1 MKKRFVSFICIL
13 VFILTAFP
21 NSAFADGNNSQEGN
35 LLVNSQISDDMFF
48 DNQDEN
54 GSFVNEHDEESPALS
69 LSVSTAKSGINTL
82 VAVNYEWNKL
92 PFNRYQDPIYVVW
105 DEDVFYL
112 KDDSVRKAD
121 KFEKFSHGKFG
132 SYDENIHSDEKSF
145 AMIGFSSA
153 KWFADLKGH
162 TACVSRLYG
171 SGEFTL
177 VPKKVGVETEIKAV
191 YVHDKMLGVNFFG
204 KEIISSYDMYSAKI
218 SVTS

>member
-1 MKKRFVSFICIL
+1 M
-13 VFILTAFP
+13 
-21 NSAFADGNNSQEGN
+21 
-35 LLVNSQISDDMFF
+35 
-48 DNQDEN
+48 
-54 GSFVNEHDEESPALS
+54 
-69 LSVSTAKSGINTL
+69 
-82 VAVNYEWNKL
+82 
-92 PFNRYQDPIYVVW
+92 W

-121 KFEKFSHGKFG
+121 KFEKSSHGKFG
-132 SYDENIHSDEKSF
+132 SYDENIHSDEKAF